1 MNFISG
7 LTTEFAIN
15 VVVTLGVYAAFVY
28 SIVIGVKAVRTMDNH
43 RTMPRCAAILMITIG
58 VLYVSQ
64 GLIRFSQGEG
74 IVIYPLSAI
83 VSVLSVAVNLIAI
96 QIFIKESTND
106 CAKGQCILK

>member
-1 MNFISG
+1 MSWATGF
-7 LTTEFAIN
+7 TMEFAIN
-15 VVVTLGVYAAFVY
+15 VLVTLGVYSAFIY
-28 SIVIGVKAVRTMDNH
+28 SIVIGAKAVHTMDNH
-43 RTMPRCAAILMITIG
+43 RTMPRCAAILMVTIG

-64 GLIRFSQGEG
+64 GLIRFVQGEG